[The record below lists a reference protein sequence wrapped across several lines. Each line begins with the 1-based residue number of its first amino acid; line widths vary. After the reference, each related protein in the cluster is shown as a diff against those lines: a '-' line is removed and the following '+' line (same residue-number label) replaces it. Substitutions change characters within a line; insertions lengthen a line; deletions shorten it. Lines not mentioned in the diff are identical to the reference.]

1 MRSITNQ
8 WRKLVYLCMCAT
20 LLACGGGGSDEPPR
34 QSLFVNAGVDR
45 QVSELSTFTLSG
57 QVQTNS
63 SSLTY
68 VWSSSPV
75 ITIDHPDR
83 SVPDATVTA
92 PATTELLPYTFTLR
106 VTDESGNSASDEVV
120 ITVAPVNEAPVAD
133 IQLDAWP
140 GLDPG
145 VFPAGE
151 TLLLD
156 GSGSVDPDDTS
167 INAII
172 AYEWQQIAGQNVLS
186 GVVTDAATLSITTP
200 IAIESQT
207 LGFRLTVT
215 DTELASAS
223 TDISLNIQ
231 SESDTLP
238 LVNAGFDHAVFSG
251 ESIILNGSASTSVPR
266 GLPLTVEWRNDTGEV
281 LDIDQP
287 SNVSTFATAPDVET
301 PTTLIISLSVTD
313 AFGNN
318 VEDSINVSVQ
328 QQPLTALNDTGVIQQ
343 ATEEQITAVHQNQ
356 FPGQDGQR
364 GQDKIAESGL
374 LEKAGRGLQ
383 GFDFTRLN
391 QNGDEVDDVT
401 QPWRCVRD
409 NITGYV
415 WEIKTA
421 AAGLHATDNL
431 YSWYQEEDNGGFEGE
446 RNGADTVCTLA
457 ECNTSAYIAAVNAEG
472 LCGFFDWRLPSHD
485 ELLSIVHY
493 GVINTPLVD
502 ESYFPETGQL
512 SQAPLWYWTVQPN
525 ADGVQD
531 EEAQAAWA
539 IDFATGVDNFLNK
552 RNAARIRLVRAGR
565 P

>member
-1 MRSITNQ
+1 MRSLMHQ
-8 WRKLVYLCMCAT
+8 WRKFVYTCLAIS
-20 LLACGGGGSDEPPR
+20 LSACGGGGGDDPAP

-45 QVSELSTFTLSG
+45 QVSELTTFTLSG
-57 QVQTNS
+57 QVQTAS

-68 VWSSSPV
+68 VWTSSPV
-75 ITIDHPDR
+75 ITIDHPNR
-83 SVPDATVTA
+83 SLSDATVTA

-106 VTDESGNSASDEVV
+106 VTDEAGNSASDEVV
-120 ITVAPVNEAPVAD
+120 ITVAPVNESPVAD

-156 GSGSVDPDDTS
+156 GNGSVDPDNSTV
-167 INAII
+167 NAIV
-172 AYEWQQIAGQNVLS
+172 AYEWQQIAGEDVLN
-186 GVVTDAATLSITTP
+186 GVVTDAVTLSITTP
-200 IAIESQT
+200 ISIQSQT

-215 DTELASAS
+215 DTELATAS
-223 TDISLNIQ
+223 TDISLDIQ

-238 LVNAGFDHAVFSG
+238 LVNAGLDHSVFSG

-266 GLPLTVEWRNDTGEV
+266 GMPLTVEWRNDTGEV
-281 LDIDQP
+281 LDIDQV
-287 SNVSTFATAPDVET
+287 NNENTFAIAPEVDSL
-301 PTTLIISLSVTD
+301 TTLIISLSVTD
-313 AFGNN
+313 AFGNK
-318 VEDSINVSVQ
+318 VEDSINVTVQ

-343 ATEEQITAVHQNQ
+343 ATEDQITTAHQNQ

-374 LEKAGRGLQ
+374 LEKAGRGLE

-391 QNGDEVDDVT
+391 QNGDEVDDES

-409 NITGYV
+409 NVTGYV

-421 AAGLHATDNL
+421 AAGLNATDNL
-431 YSWYQEEDNGGFEGE
+431 YSWYQEEGNGGFEGE
-446 RNGADTVCTLA
+446 RNGPDTACTLT
-457 ECNTSAYIAAVNAEG
+457 ECNTSAYVTAINAAG
-472 LCGFFDWRLPSHD
+472 LCGFFDWRLPTHD

-493 GVINTPLVD
+493 GVVTSPYVD
-502 ESYFPETGQL
+502 ENYFPETGQL
-512 SQAPLWYWTVQPN
+512 SQAPLWYWTAQPN

-539 IDFATGVDNFLNK
+539 IDFASGVDNFLNK
-552 RNAARIRLVRAGR
+552 HNAARIRLVRAGR